1 MKGDPKDPRTDD
13 ITGDLTP
20 SWGLH
25 LVDIDLAMGDLIDA
39 VRRQRDAYVEQG

>member
-25 LVDIDLAMGDLIDA
+25 LVDIDLAMGDMIDA